1 MRFAFRC
8 PLVWDQPPTEERR
21 WCGVCDRWV
30 HDLVALP
37 DLDVHQWIR
46 EHPGECVRAPVDRE
60 GNMLARTAAVAVLV
74 QPCADEAVIELDPP
88 VCEVR
93 ELEEPGVSEVLLP
106 LPPPLPA
113 IEPAEEMGVAAPVLL
128 ESIGYVSAGY
138 PAREPIS
145 MEIPVLEDVYPTV
158 LPPRVEAAPEPP
170 RKRGLWKRLFGRKR
184 NR

>member
-37 DLDVHQWIR
+37 DLDVHHWIR

-74 QPCADEAVIELDPP
+74 QPCVDERPVEIDPP
-88 VCEVR
+88 ACEVQ
-93 ELEEPGVSEVLLP
+93 EIFEEPGISEV
-106 LPPPLPA
+106 PLPA
-113 IEPAEEMGVAAPVLL
+113 PEPEPVEDVLAVDGVLVTVM
-128 ESIGYVSAGY
+128 GYVSAGI
-138 PAREPIS
+138 PAGELIAPPPPLEPGFAV
-145 MEIPVLEDVYPTV
+145 PVPVV
-158 LPPRVEAAPEPP
+158 LQEPAPPERP
-170 RKRGLWKRLFGRKR
+170 RKRGLWKRLFGKKR